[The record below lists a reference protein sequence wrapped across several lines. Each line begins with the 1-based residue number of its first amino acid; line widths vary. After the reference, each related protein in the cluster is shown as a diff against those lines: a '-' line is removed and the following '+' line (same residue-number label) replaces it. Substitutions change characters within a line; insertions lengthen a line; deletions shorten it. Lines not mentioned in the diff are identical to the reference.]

1 MITEKGKSIIA
12 KYLIGQSPAYASY
25 IAIGCGAK
33 PLDSSTGVFGDYS
46 DQKSLDFEMLRV
58 PIISR
63 GFVNED
69 GDDKIV
75 LTAELPS
82 DERYE
87 ITEVGVYSAGSN
99 SFAGAL
105 DSRTLFSFTQ
115 SENWEYHKDTEA
127 TSIKIVYDPL
137 DGTDE
142 DNVINETEKVFQTNA
157 DNRLFTDD
165 TRLDRNERCR
175 FLNNII
181 LMSGNSS
188 KIQAS
193 QLGKLSIVPQW
204 TLSGTTYNSE
214 HIHLNGNNIDL
225 NRQSPL
231 DELRLAFSVI
241 NKDGNA
247 TVNPKRV
254 MLLLEFDSADAHN
267 TGQYARFEV
276 DITHTTGHASNDF
289 STNRYFIINKQLQEL
304 TKSGS
309 FSWTA
314 VNTVKFSVCILDQND
329 NPSSDFYVALDALR
343 IENTDDLNVL
353 YGLVGYSVI
362 KNVQARPITKLAN
375 STNFVEFRFNI
386 GVL

>member
-25 IAIGCGAK
+25 IAVGCGAK
-33 PLDSSTGVFGDYS
+33 PLDTADDFGDYS

-115 SENWEYHKDTEA
+115 SENWEYHTP
-127 TSIKIVYDPL
+127 TNSTQIKIVYDPL
-137 DGTDE
+137 DGIDE
-142 DNVINETEKVFQTNA
+142 DNIINETERVFQTNA

-188 KIQAS
+188 KIQ
-193 QLGKLSIVPQW
+193 LTDGKLSILPEW
-204 TLSGTTYNSE
+204 TIGQTTYKSE

-225 NRQSPL
+225 NRQSPT

-254 MLLLEFDSADAHN
+254 MLLLEFDSVDAHN

-276 DITHTTGHASNDF
+276 DITHAAGHASNDF
-289 STNRYFIINKQLQEL
+289 STNRYFVINKQLQEL
-304 TKSGS
+304 VKHPS
-309 FSWTA
+309 FSWSA

-329 NPSSDFYVALDALR
+329 NPSSDFYIALDALR

-375 STNFVEFRFNI
+375 TTNFVEFRFNI

>member
-1 MITEKGKSIIA
+1 MITQKGKSIIA
-12 KYLIGQSPAYASY
+12 KYLIGQAPAYASY
-25 IAIGCGAK
+25 IAVGCGAK
-33 PLDSSTGVFGDYS
+33 PIDTTDDFGDYS
-46 DQKSLDFEMLRV
+46 AKKSLDFEMLRV

-99 SFAGAL
+99 SSAGSL
-105 DSRTLFSFTQ
+105 DSRALFSFTQ
-115 SENWEYHKDTEA
+115 TENWEYHKETEA

-157 DNRLFTDD
+157 DNRIFTDD

-188 KIQAS
+188 KIQS
-193 QLGKLSIVPQW
+193 TLGKLSILPQW
-204 TLSGTTYNSE
+204 TVGQTTYKSE

-225 NRQSPL
+225 NRQSPT

-247 TVNPKRV
+247 AVNPKRV

-276 DITHTTGHASNDF
+276 DITHAAGHVSNDF
-289 STNRYFIINKQLQEL
+289 TSNRYFVINKKLEEL
-304 TKSGS
+304 TKSTS
-309 FSWTA
+309 FSWSA
-314 VNTVKFSVCILDQND
+314 VNTVKISVCILDQSD
-329 NPSSDFYVALDALR
+329 NPSSDFFVALDALR
-343 IENTDDLNVL
+343 IENTDDLNIL

-362 KNVQARPITKLAN
+362 KNVQARPIVKSAN

>member
-12 KYLIGQSPAYASY
+12 KYLIGQAPAYASY

-33 PLDSSTGVFGDYS
+33 PLDKTTGVFGDYS
-46 DQKSLDFEMLRV
+46 EQQSLDFEMLRV

-99 SFAGAL
+99 SSAGAL

-115 SENWEYHKDTEA
+115 SENWEYHKETEA

-137 DGTDE
+137 DGVDE

-157 DNRLFTDD
+157 DNRVFTDD

-188 KIQAS
+188 KIQLDS
-193 QLGKLSIVPQW
+193 GKLSIIPEW
-204 TLSGTTYNSE
+204 TVGQTTYKSE

-225 NRQSPL
+225 NRQSPK
-231 DELRLAFSVI
+231 DELRLAFSVV
-241 NKDGNA
+241 NKDGDA
-247 TVNPKRV
+247 EVRPKRV

-276 DITHTTGHASNDF
+276 DITHTAGHAYNDF
-289 STNRYFIINKQLQEL
+289 STNRYFVINKKLEEL
-304 TKSGS
+304 VKSPS
-309 FSWTA
+309 FSWSA

-343 IENTDDLNVL
+343 IENTDSLNVL

-362 KNVQARPITKLAN
+362 KNVQARPITKSAN

>member
-25 IAIGCGAK
+25 IAVGCGAK
-33 PLDSSTGVFGDYS
+33 PLDTVDDFGDYS

-105 DSRTLFSFTQ
+105 DSRALFSFTQ
-115 SENWEYHKDTEA
+115 SENWEYHTETQA
-127 TSIKIVYDPL
+127 TQIKIVYDPL

-157 DNRLFTDD
+157 DNRLFTDN

-188 KIQAS
+188 KIQ
-193 QLGKLSIVPQW
+193 LVDGKLSILPEW
-204 TLSGTTYNSE
+204 TIDQTTYKSE

-225 NRQSPL
+225 NRQSPT

-247 TVNPKRV
+247 TVNPKKV
-254 MLLLEFDSADAHN
+254 MLLLEFDSDDAHN
-267 TGQYARFEV
+267 LGQYARFEV

-289 STNRYFIINKQLQEL
+289 STNRYFVINKQLQEL

-314 VNTVKFSVCILDQND
+314 VNTVKFSVCILDQDD
-329 NPSSDFYVALDALR
+329 NPSPDFYVALDALR
-343 IENTDDLNVL
+343 IENTDNLNVL

-362 KNVQARPITKLAN
+362 KNVQARPIIKSAN
-375 STNFVEFRFNI
+375 TTNFVEFRFNI

>member
-25 IAIGCGAK
+25 IAVGCGAK
-33 PLDSSTGVFGDYS
+33 PLDTTDDFGDYS

-99 SFAGAL
+99 SSAGAL
-105 DSRTLFSFTQ
+105 DSRALFSFTQ
-115 SENWEYHKDTEA
+115 SENWEYHTETQA
-127 TSIKIVYDPL
+127 TQIKIVYDPL

-188 KIQAS
+188 KIQ
-193 QLGKLSIVPQW
+193 LVDGNLSILPEW
-204 TLSGTTYNSE
+204 TIGQTTYKSE

-225 NRQSPL
+225 NRQSPT

-247 TVNPKRV
+247 TVNPTRV

-267 TGQYARFEV
+267 TGEYARFEV
-276 DITHTTGHASNDF
+276 DITHTAGHASNDF
-289 STNRYFIINKQLQEL
+289 STNRYFVIKKQLQEL
-304 TKSGS
+304 VKSGS
-309 FSWTA
+309 FSWSA

-329 NPSSDFYVALDALR
+329 NPSTDFYVALDALR
-343 IENTDDLNVL
+343 IENTDELNVL

-362 KNVQARPITKLAN
+362 KNVQARPIIKSAN
-375 STNFVEFRFNI
+375 TTNFVEFRFNI

>member
-25 IAIGCGAK
+25 IAVGCGAK
-33 PLDSSTGVFGDYS
+33 PLDTADDFGDYS

-115 SENWEYHKDTEA
+115 SENWEYHTP
-127 TSIKIVYDPL
+127 TNSTQIKIVYDPL

-142 DNVINETEKVFQTNA
+142 DNIINETERVFQTNA

-188 KIQAS
+188 KIQ
-193 QLGKLSIVPQW
+193 LTDGKLSILPEW
-204 TLSGTTYNSE
+204 TIGQTTYKSE

-225 NRQSPL
+225 NRQSPT

-254 MLLLEFDSADAHN
+254 MLLLEFDSVDAHN

-276 DITHTTGHASNDF
+276 DITHAAGHASNDF
-289 STNRYFIINKQLQEL
+289 STNRYFVINKQLQEL
-304 TKSGS
+304 VKHPS
-309 FSWTA
+309 FSWSA

-329 NPSSDFYVALDALR
+329 NPSSDFYIALDALR

-375 STNFVEFRFNI
+375 TTNFVEFRFNI

>member
-25 IAIGCGAK
+25 IAVGCGAK
-33 PLDSSTGVFGDYS
+33 PLDTVDDFGDYS

-99 SFAGAL
+99 SSAGAL
-105 DSRTLFSFTQ
+105 DSRALFSFTQ
-115 SENWEYHKDTEA
+115 SENWEYHTETQA
-127 TSIKIVYDPL
+127 TEIKIVYDPL

-188 KIQAS
+188 KIQ
-193 QLGKLSIVPQW
+193 LVDEKLSILPEW
-204 TLSGTTYNSE
+204 TIDQTTYKSE
-214 HIHLNGNNIDL
+214 HIHLNGNNINLD
-225 NRQSPL
+225 RQSPT

-241 NKDGNA
+241 NKDGNV
-247 TVNPKRV
+247 TVNPKKV
-254 MLLLEFDSADAHN
+254 MLLLEFDSEDSHN
-267 TGQYARFEV
+267 SGEYARFEV
-276 DITHTTGHASNDF
+276 DITHAAGHISNDF
-289 STNRYFIINKQLQEL
+289 STNRYFVINKQLQEL

-309 FSWTA
+309 FSWSA
-314 VNTVKFSVCILDQND
+314 VNIVKFSVCILDQND

-362 KNVQARPITKLAN
+362 KNVQARPIIKSAN
-375 STNFVEFRFNI
+375 TTNFVEFRFNI

>member
-12 KYLIGQSPAYASY
+12 KYLIGQAPAYASY
-25 IAIGCGAK
+25 IAVGCGAK
-33 PLDSSTGVFGDYS
+33 PLDITDDFGDYS
-46 DQKSLDFEMLRV
+46 EQMSLDFEMLRV

-99 SFAGAL
+99 SSAGAL

-115 SENWEYHKDTEA
+115 SENWEYHKETEA
-127 TSIKIVYDPL
+127 TAIKIVYDPL
-137 DGTDE
+137 DGVDE

-157 DNRLFTDD
+157 DNRVFTDD

-181 LMSGNSS
+181 LMSGDSS
-188 KIQAS
+188 KIELDS
-193 QLGKLSIVPQW
+193 GKLSILPEW
-204 TLSGTTYNSE
+204 TVGQTTYKSE

-225 NRQSPL
+225 NRQSPK
-231 DELRLAFSVI
+231 DELRLAFSVV
-241 NKDGNA
+241 NKDGDA
-247 TVNPKRV
+247 AVRPKRV

-267 TGQYARFEV
+267 TGQFARFEV
-276 DITHTTGHASNDF
+276 DITHTAGHAYNDF
-289 STNRYFIINKQLQEL
+289 STNRYFVINKKLEEL
-304 TKSGS
+304 VKSPS
-309 FSWTA
+309 FSWSA
-314 VNTVKFSVCILDQND
+314 VNTVKFSVCILDQNN

-343 IENTDDLNVL
+343 IENTDSLNVL
-353 YGLVGYSVI
+353 YGLVGYSAI
-362 KNVQARPITKLAN
+362 KNVQARPITKFAN

>member
-12 KYLIGQSPAYASY
+12 KYLIGQAPAYASY
-25 IAIGCGAK
+25 IAVGCGAK
-33 PLDSSTGVFGDYS
+33 PLDTVDDFGDYS
-46 DQKSLDFEMLRV
+46 DKKYLDFEMLRV

-69 GDDKIV
+69 GNDKIV

-99 SFAGAL
+99 SSAGSL
-105 DSRTLFSFTQ
+105 DSRVLFSFTQ
-115 SENWEYHKDTEA
+115 SENWEYHKETEA

-142 DNVINETEKVFQTNA
+142 DNAINETEKVFQTNA
-157 DNRLFTDD
+157 DNRIFTDD

-204 TLSGTTYNSE
+204 TASGTTYNSE
-214 HIHLNGNNIDL
+214 HIHLNGGSIDL
-225 NRQSPL
+225 NKQSPT

-254 MLLLEFDSADAHN
+254 MVLLEFDSADAHN

-276 DITHTTGHASNDF
+276 DITHAAGHASNDF
-289 STNRYFIINKQLQEL
+289 TTNRYFVINKKLEEL

-309 FSWTA
+309 FSWSA
-314 VNTVKFSVCILDQND
+314 VNTVKFSVCVLDQSD

-343 IENTDDLNVL
+343 IENTDSLNVL

-362 KNVQARPITKLAN
+362 KNVQARPIIKSAN

>member
-46 DQKSLDFEMLRV
+46 LQKSLDFEMLRV

-99 SFAGAL
+99 SSAGAL

-115 SENWEYHKDTEA
+115 SENWEYHTPTLS

-142 DNVINETEKVFQTNA
+142 DNTINETEKVFQTNA

-188 KIQAS
+188 KIQS
-193 QLGKLSIVPQW
+193 NQLGKLSIVPTW
-204 TLSGTTYNSE
+204 TTSGTAYNSE

-241 NKDGNA
+241 NKNGDSA
-247 TVNPKRV
+247 VNPKRV

-276 DITHTTGHASNDF
+276 DITHATGHASNDF
-289 STNRYFIINKQLQEL
+289 TTNRYFVIKKKLEEL
-304 TKSGS
+304 TKSAS
-309 FSWTA
+309 FSWTS

-343 IENTDDLNVL
+343 IENTDSLNVL

>member
-25 IAIGCGAK
+25 IAVGCGAT
-33 PLDSSTGVFGDYS
+33 PLDTTDDFGDYS

-99 SFAGAL
+99 SSAGAL
-105 DSRTLFSFTQ
+105 DSRALFSFTQ
-115 SENWEYHKDTEA
+115 SENWEYHTETQA
-127 TSIKIVYDPL
+127 TQIKIVYDPL

-188 KIQAS
+188 KIQ
-193 QLGKLSIVPQW
+193 LVDGNLSILPEW
-204 TLSGTTYNSE
+204 TIGQTTYKSE

-225 NRQSPL
+225 NRQSPT

-247 TVNPKRV
+247 TVNPTRV

-267 TGQYARFEV
+267 TGEYARFEV
-276 DITHTTGHASNDF
+276 DITHTAGHASNDF
-289 STNRYFIINKQLQEL
+289 STNRYFVIKKQLQEL
-304 TKSGS
+304 VKSGS
-309 FSWTA
+309 FSWSA

-329 NPSSDFYVALDALR
+329 NPSTDFYVALDALR
-343 IENTDDLNVL
+343 IENTDELNVL

-362 KNVQARPITKLAN
+362 KNVQARPIIKSAN
-375 STNFVEFRFNI
+375 TTNFVEFRFNI

>member
-25 IAIGCGAK
+25 IAVGCGAK
-33 PLDSSTGVFGDYS
+33 PLDTTDDFGDYS

-99 SFAGAL
+99 SSAGAL
-105 DSRTLFSFTQ
+105 DSRALFSFTQ
-115 SENWEYHKDTEA
+115 SENWEYHTETQA
-127 TSIKIVYDPL
+127 TQIKIVYDPL

-142 DNVINETEKVFQTNA
+142 DNIINETEKVFQTNA

-188 KIQAS
+188 KIQ
-193 QLGKLSIVPQW
+193 LVDGELSILPEW
-204 TLSGTTYNSE
+204 TIGQTTYKSE

-225 NRQSPL
+225 NRQSPT

-247 TVNPKRV
+247 TVNPKKV
-254 MLLLEFDSADAHN
+254 MLLLEFDSVDAHN

-276 DITHTTGHASNDF
+276 DITHAAGHASNDF
-289 STNRYFIINKQLQEL
+289 STNRYFVINKQLQEL
-304 TKSGS
+304 VKHPS
-309 FSWTA
+309 FSWSA

-329 NPSSDFYVALDALR
+329 NPSSDFYIALDALR

-375 STNFVEFRFNI
+375 TTNFVEFRFNI

>member
-1 MITEKGKSIIA
+1 MITQKGKSIIA
-12 KYLIGQSPAYASY
+12 KYLIGQAPAYASY
-25 IAIGCGAK
+25 IAVGCGAK
-33 PLDSSTGVFGDYS
+33 PLDTTNDFGDYS
-46 DQKSLDFEMLRV
+46 AKKSLDFEMLRV

-99 SFAGAL
+99 SSAGSL
-105 DSRTLFSFTQ
+105 DSRALFSFTQ
-115 SENWEYHKDTEA
+115 TENWEYHKETEA

-157 DNRLFTDD
+157 DNRVFTDD

-188 KIQAS
+188 KIQS
-193 QLGKLSIVPQW
+193 TSGKLSILPQW
-204 TLSGTTYNSE
+204 TVGQTTYKSE

-225 NRQSPL
+225 NRQSPT

-247 TVNPKRV
+247 AVNPKRV

-276 DITHTTGHASNDF
+276 DITHAAGHVSNDF
-289 STNRYFIINKQLQEL
+289 TSNRYFVINKKLEEL
-304 TKSGS
+304 TKSTS
-309 FSWTA
+309 FSWSA
-314 VNTVKFSVCILDQND
+314 VNTVKISVCILDQSD
-329 NPSSDFYVALDALR
+329 NPSSDFFVALDALR

-362 KNVQARPITKLAN
+362 KNVQARPIVKSAN

>member
-1 MITEKGKSIIA
+1 
-12 KYLIGQSPAYASY
+12 
-25 IAIGCGAK
+25 
-33 PLDSSTGVFGDYS
+33 
-46 DQKSLDFEMLRV
+46 
-58 PIISR
+58 
-63 GFVNED
+63 
-69 GDDKIV
+69 
-75 LTAELPS
+75 
-82 DERYE
+82 
-87 ITEVGVYSAGSN
+87 
-99 SFAGAL
+99 
-105 DSRTLFSFTQ
+105 
-115 SENWEYHKDTEA
+115 
-127 TSIKIVYDPL
+127 
-137 DGTDE
+137 
-142 DNVINETEKVFQTNA
+142 
-157 DNRLFTDD
+157 
-165 TRLDRNERCR
+165 
-175 FLNNII
+175 
-181 LMSGNSS
+181 MSGNSS
-188 KIQAS
+188 KIQSS
-193 QLGKLSIVPQW
+193 QLGKLSIVPTW
-204 TLSGTTYNSE
+204 TTSGTAYSSE

-241 NKDGNA
+241 NKDGNS

-375 STNFVEFRFNI
+375 STNFVEFRFNV